1 MIING
6 KKSSEAKSETEME
19 YYFSVVKGLL
29 FETERQTS
37 FISNIKM
44 KRSKS
49 TDSLYAVVYFKN
61 QFRVLKLTIRNHP
74 KKFKDDGYCY
84 FLDNY
89 DNTSE
94 LLLTFYR
101 DFQNAYTVLNRTGLI
116 PKQNPRKEAYNSTS
130 ANRMLGKQQ
139 KKKNKKL
146 QKRRSKQ

>member
-6 KKSSEAKSETEME
+6 KKSSEAKSETEMD

-61 QFRVLKLTIRNHP
+61 QFRVLKLTVRNHP

-101 DFQNAYTVLNRTGLI
+101 DFQNAYAVLNRTGLI
-116 PKQNPRKEAYNSTS
+116 PKQNPRKEAYNATS

-139 KKKNKKL
+139 KKKNKRLK
-146 QKRRSKQ
+146 QRRVKR

>member
-6 KKSSEAKSETEME
+6 KKSSEAKSETEMD

-61 QFRVLKLTIRNHP
+61 QFRVLKLTVRNHP

-101 DFQNAYTVLNRTGLI
+101 DFQNAYAVLNKTGLI
-116 PKQNPRKEAYNSTS
+116 PKQNPRKEAYNATS

-139 KKKNKKL
+139 KKKNKRHK
-146 QKRRSKQ
+146 QRRVKQ